1 MGITNGR
8 DYDPPADYVRADR
21 GSSQVVQVETMGKAG
36 LVIFLVMFVV
46 IAALAVIAGYAL
58 GVGEA
63 RAEDIDTRLRQMNA
77 RVSVLEYDSSQVY
90 GELRARGL
98 INGTHPTE

>member
-63 RAEDIDTRLRQMNA
+63 RAENLSAQVRTLSA
-77 RVSVLEYDSSQVY
+77 RVEVIQWEFDKAR
-90 GELRARGL
+90 GELVAKGL
-98 INGTHPTE
+98 IADAHE